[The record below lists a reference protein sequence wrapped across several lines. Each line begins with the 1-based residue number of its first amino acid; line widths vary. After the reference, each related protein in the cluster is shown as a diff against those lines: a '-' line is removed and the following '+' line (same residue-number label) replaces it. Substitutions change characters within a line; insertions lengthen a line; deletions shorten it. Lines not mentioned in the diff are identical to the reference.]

1 MRGDKYT
8 YAAVKKAQSRAVTSV
23 RKRSRCDRNQL
34 EKSLWIE
41 PFFFTLGSHGDRRP
55 GRCRKSS
62 PRHLRGR
69 EMDLNDN
76 QANVALTLAKADND
90 WKMN

>member
-23 RKRSRCDRNQL
+23 RKNPRCDRNQL

-41 PFFFTLGSHGDRRP
+41 PFFSPWEVTETGDRD
-55 GRCRKSS
+55 GAES
-62 PRHLRGR
+62 HLR
-69 EMDLNDN
+69 
-76 QANVALTLAKADND
+76 VI
-90 WKMN
+90 